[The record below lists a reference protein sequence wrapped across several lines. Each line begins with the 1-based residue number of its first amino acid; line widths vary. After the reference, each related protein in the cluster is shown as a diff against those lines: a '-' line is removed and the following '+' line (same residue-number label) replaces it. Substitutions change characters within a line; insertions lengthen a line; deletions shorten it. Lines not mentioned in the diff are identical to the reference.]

1 MGLKVVVVM
10 DLGVGFYPDEIQ
22 YANEIIILF
31 EDVYNAT
38 ADDTGFDNG
47 FIVGIMMAD
56 SGLL

>member
-1 MGLKVVVVM
+1 MV
-10 DLGVGFYPDEIQ
+10 DLGEGFFPDEIQ